1 MDLGL
6 KGKTAL
12 VTGASEGIGSAVARS
27 LAEEGVRVAICARTE
42 ATLKKT
48 AAEIARATGM
58 EIVPIP
64 ADLRSLAGC
73 QGVVAQAAER
83 LGGIDILVNNAG
95 ASAFGAFV
103 DLPDDAFVDAIN
115 GKLLGY
121 IRCAKAVIPHMQR
134 RGGGTI
140 VNITGTT
147 QQAVPLHTPGSACN
161 AAIRMF
167 SKELSMELGPLNIRV
182 NSVAPG
188 RIQTAR
194 ADRLLEA
201 NAAAQG
207 TSRDVVL
214 GQLVKTIPSGRVGT
228 IDDIADAVCF
238 LVSKRATYV
247 GMFAGVAAN
256 VFSGRLRWYDSIL
269 GLLVVVGAAWMIRG
283 HEMHAAEQ
291 TLIAK
296 GDVRLL
302 GVVGA
307 FSGLVVGLV
316 GLVLAGVATR
326 LALYARSRT
335 VPPGEYYGL
344 AAAPW
349 LAVGGL
355 VGFAL
360 GAAASRSFGVRLA
373 LP

>member
-6 KGKTAL
+6 HGKTAL
-12 VTGASEGIGSAVARS
+12 VTGASEGIGMAIAHK
-27 LAEEGVRVAICARTE
+27 LAEEGVQVAICARTE
-42 ATLKKT
+42 SKLKDT
-48 AAEIARATGM
+48 AGEIARATGM

-73 QGVVAQAAER
+73 QGFVEQAADT

-121 IRCAKAVIPHMQR
+121 IRCAKAAIPHMQR
-134 RGGGTI
+134 RGGGVI

-188 RIQTAR
+188 RIHTAR
-194 ADRLLEA
+194 AEQLLQA
-201 NAAAQG
+201 TAADQG
-207 TSRDVVL
+207 TSPDVILRD
-214 GQLVKTIPSGRVGT
+214 LVKTIPSGRVGT

-238 LVSKRATYV
+238 LVSERATYV
-247 GMFAGVAAN
+247 NGAA
-256 VFSGRLRWYDSIL
+256 
-269 GLLVVVGAAWMIRG
+269 LVVDGS
-283 HEMHAAEQ
+283 
-291 TLIAK
+291 K
-296 GDVRLL
+296 S
-302 GVVGA
+302 VVI
-307 FSGLVVGLV
+307 
-316 GLVLAGVATR
+316 
-326 LALYARSRT
+326 
-335 VPPGEYYGL
+335 
-344 AAAPW
+344 
-349 LAVGGL
+349 
-355 VGFAL
+355 
-360 GAAASRSFGVRLA
+360 
-373 LP
+373 

>member
-6 KGKTAL
+6 KGKAAL
-12 VTGASEGIGSAVARS
+12 VTGASEGIGSAVARK

-48 AAEIARATGM
+48 AAEIAQATGM
-58 EIVPIP
+58 EIVPVP

-73 QGVVAQAAER
+73 QRFVAQAVEA
-83 LGGIDILVNNAG
+83 LGGVDILVNNAG

-147 QQAVPLHTPGSACN
+147 QQAIPLHTPGSACN

-182 NSVAPG
+182 NSLAPG

-201 NAAAQG
+201 TAAAQG
-207 TSRDVVL
+207 TSPQALL
-214 GQLVKTIPSGRVGT
+214 GQLVKSIPSGRVGT

-238 LVSKRATYV
+238 LVSERASYV
-247 GMFAGVAAN
+247 NGAA
-256 VFSGRLRWYDSIL
+256 
-269 GLLVVVGAAWMIRG
+269 LVVDGS
-283 HEMHAAEQ
+283 
-291 TLIAK
+291 K
-296 GDVRLL
+296 S
-302 GVVGA
+302 VVI
-307 FSGLVVGLV
+307 
-316 GLVLAGVATR
+316 
-326 LALYARSRT
+326 
-335 VPPGEYYGL
+335 
-344 AAAPW
+344 
-349 LAVGGL
+349 
-355 VGFAL
+355 
-360 GAAASRSFGVRLA
+360 
-373 LP
+373 

>member
-6 KGKTAL
+6 KGKVAL
-12 VTGASEGIGSAVARS
+12 VTGASEGIGKAIARK
-27 LAEEGVRVAICARTE
+27 LADEGVRVAICARTE
-42 ATLKKT
+42 ATLKAT
-48 AAEIARATGM
+48 AAEIAEATGM
-58 EIVPIP
+58 DIAPIP

-73 QGVVAQAAER
+73 QGVVQRAAER
-83 LGGIDILVNNAG
+83 LGGVDILVNNAG

-121 IRCAKAVIPHMQR
+121 IRCAKAVIPHMRR

-201 NAAAQG
+201 TASAQR
-207 TSRDVVL
+207 TSPDVLL

-228 IDDIADAVCF
+228 GADIADAVCF
-238 LVSKRATYV
+238 LVSDRASYI
-247 GMFAGVAAN
+247 N
-256 VFSGRLRWYDSIL
+256 
-269 GLLVVVGAAWMIRG
+269 GAA
-283 HEMHAAEQ
+283 
-291 TLIAK
+291 
-296 GDVRLL
+296 
-302 GVVGA
+302 
-307 FSGLVVGLV
+307 LVIDGSKSLV
-316 GLVLAGVATR
+316 I
-326 LALYARSRT
+326 
-335 VPPGEYYGL
+335 
-344 AAAPW
+344 
-349 LAVGGL
+349 
-355 VGFAL
+355 
-360 GAAASRSFGVRLA
+360 
-373 LP
+373 